1 MKKKT
6 SIYLAGP
13 EVFLPNAKEILDQKS
28 SIARETGFIPIVPG
42 DAKIPKCETK
52 IMHGIAINKYDEKLM
67 ISADAIVANLT
78 PFRGVSAD
86 TGTCFELGFMCA
98 LGRHVCAYT
107 NDKRNYIE
115 RVSKYYNDEINY
127 NSLGEI
133 RTKSDG
139 MLIEDFEMIDNLM
152 LHGSIETRSGLLETC
167 QAIESEMFTDL
178 TAYRKVIERLAKS
191 LL

>member
-13 EVFLPNAKEILDQKS
+13 EVFLPNAKEILNQKS
-28 SIARETGFIPIVPG
+28 NIAKETGFIPIVPG

-52 IMHGIAINKYDEKLM
+52 LMHGIAISKYDEKLM

-86 TGTCFELGFMCA
+86 AGTCFELGFMCA
-98 LGRHVCAYT
+98 LERHVCAYT

-115 RVSKYYNDEINY
+115 RVFKYCNDEIKY
-127 NSLGEI
+127 DLLGQK

-139 MLIEDFEMIDNLM
+139 MLVEDFEMIDNLM
-152 LHGSIETRSGLLETC
+152 MHGSIETRNGLLETY

-178 TAYRKVIERLAKS
+178 TAYRRVIERLAKS